1 MIIRKYLRVIFF
13 VLSMGINFNF
23 SSAVFAQN
31 TPVVEKP
38 IEVILGID
46 KITKLDFSPNPQI
59 QVGNESILR
68 ITMIP
73 QKREITFT
81 GLKPGKT
88 SVTLRNNVGDVK
100 GKFLVTVT
108 ANDQSRIVKELKDFL
123 GDVEGLEIGIKGE
136 TVYIGGNIIVPN
148 DIGRVAT
155 VMNQEKFGD
164 VLFLV
169 ELSPQTERL
178 VARKMQEEIQ
188 KSQLPDVTVRVV
200 NHTYWLEG
208 IVNSEGKKRQAEDI
222 AKAFY
227 PDKIASLAERTRQ
240 VVQAVKPAIQ
250 NFIQVNEKS
259 QPPPLDKLIKITAQF
274 VELTKDYSKTFGFKW
289 TPLLSN
295 GSGEINIGK
304 TGSGGVTTRSE
315 GTLSGTISNLFPKLN
330 SAKQAGYAR
339 VVQSG
344 VVVVKDKKD
353 GLISKNETRRFSLG
367 AGEFAQAQSADAQF
381 RVEVRPEVLQDEKVN
396 LALNI
401 TVSTNIGAN
410 PPATQGNNIKTE
422 LIVKSKDSA
431 VVGGIVINKSTTDYD
446 KLPPDEVENA
456 SPLFN
461 FVRGKAFSN
470 TKSQFVVFV
479 TPEIVESATSGTDDI
494 KRKFRR
500 RRR

>member
-1 MIIRKYLRVIFF
+1 MRNFALILFF
-13 VLSMGINFNF
+13 IQFNI
-23 SSAVFAQN
+23 FAQG
-31 TPVVEKP
+31 VQEKP
-38 IEVILGID
+38 LEVILGID
-46 KITKLDFSPNPQI
+46 KIEKLNFAPNAQVQI
-59 QVGNESILR
+59 GDESLLR

-100 GKFLVTVT
+100 AKYLITIT
-108 ANDQSRIVKELKDFL
+108 ANDQSRLVKELKDFI

-136 TVYIGGNIIVPN
+136 TIYVGGEIIVPQE
-148 DIGRVAT
+148 IGRV
-155 VMNQEKFGD
+155 VKVLNQEKFGE

-188 KSQLPDVTVRVV
+188 KNQLPDVTVRVV

-208 IVNSEGKKRQAEDI
+208 IVNSEVKKRRAEDI

-227 PDKIASLAERTRQ
+227 PDRIASLAERTQ
-240 VVQAVKPAIQ
+240 QIVQAQKPAIQ
-250 NFIQVNEKS
+250 NFIQVNAKS
-259 QPPPLDKLIKITAQF
+259 QPPPLEKLIKVTAQF

-289 TPLLSN
+289 TPLVST
-295 GSGEINIGK
+295 GTGTINIGR
-304 TGSGGVTTRSE
+304 TESGGVTTRSD

-330 SAKQAGYAR
+330 AARQAGYAR

-344 VVVVKDKKD
+344 VVLVKDKKNGSINKTD
-353 GLISKNETRRFSLG
+353 TRRFSLG
-367 AGEFAQAQSADAQF
+367 SGEFAQAQEASASF
-381 RVEVRPEVLQDEKVN
+381 SVKVKPEILQEERIN
-396 LALNI
+396 MELNVTI
-401 TVSTNIGAN
+401 STNIGAN
-410 PPATQGNNIKTE
+410 PPSTQSNSVVTE
-422 LIVKSKDSA
+422 VIVKSKESA
-431 VVGGIVINKSTTDYD
+431 VIGGIVINKSSTDYD
-446 KLPPDEVENA
+446 KIPPDELDNA

-461 FVRGKAFSN
+461 FIRSKAFANS
-470 TKSQFVVFV
+470 KSQFVVFV
-479 TPEIVESATSGTDDI
+479 TPEIVESASAGTEDI